1 MDCGGTT
8 RTVKLI
14 AIGNSKGIRIP
25 KVLLQKHGWSGS
37 LVLEE
42 REDGVFLYSKERT
55 KLSWKETCRAM
66 AADGEDW
73 SDLKA
78 AVADGLD

>member
-1 MDCGGTT
+1 MDEGRTN

-25 KVLLQKHGWSGS
+25 KVLLQRHGWSGS

-55 KLSWKETCRAM
+55 KLSWKETCHAM
-66 AADGEDW
+66 AAEGEDW
-73 SDLKA
+73 SDLEA